1 MNPNKLVEKYRRIDE
16 NSLDKLK
23 DLERERT

>member
-16 NSLDKLK
+16 NSLDKLN

>member
-23 DLERERT
+23 DLDRERT

>member
-1 MNPNKLVEKYRRIDE
+1 MNQNKLVEKYRRIDE

>member
-16 NSLDKLK
+16 HSLDKLK
-23 DLERERT
+23 EFERERS